1 MKCPNC
7 GTELNDTLRFCTE
20 CGTSLEAV
28 RVDAPAPSEPE
39 PAPQPMDPE
48 APAAPEAPIPQ
59 PVIPAAPVVPDPA
72 EPAPI
77 DTTAPIEVAA
87 TDPRNMLTTAQYFFL
102 IILFHIPVIGLIFLF
117 VWSLGRPK
125 NVSLKRFSLA
135 MLLIRL
141 ICMLLMLAMTVFS
154 LLVMTNV
161 IPNPVSFLTSLL

>member
-20 CGTSLEAV
+20 CGASLESL
-28 RVDAPAPSEPE
+28 RVDVPAPEPTPE
-39 PAPQPMDPE
+39 PAAPE
-48 APAAPEAPIPQ
+48 APAKEPEAPVLEPEAPIPQ
-59 PVIPAAPVVPDPA
+59 PVIPAAPA
-72 EPAPI
+72 ESAPVAAPAPI
-77 DTTAPIEVAA
+77 EAAA